1 MVDPHTKINLMM
13 ASEVGAAGGKEY
25 IRRITTTA
33 DNYSICLY
41 SDEMVDYITK
51 RCTSTAIVISPIHVD
66 VTYNLTNMYALITT
80 LRAVDFEGE
89 PLLIGPILLTKRLR
103 NTDLSVLWGDLSAKL
118 KLKMEQLTFI
128 TDGDERLI
136 KSICDRF
143 PTSRIFC
150 CVLHLIDNVNRRL
163 SSYSMPKRI
172 TTTVIN
178 HLKEQLTLPLSDFRE
193 RSTEIYTHWES
204 LAKLQNCNKPMQLFK
219 KYY

>member
-51 RCTSTAIVISPIHVD
+51 RCTSSDIVISPIHVD

-103 NTDLSVLWGDLSAKL
+103 NTDLSVLL
-118 KLKMEQLTFI
+118 
-128 TDGDERLI
+128 
-136 KSICDRF
+136 
-143 PTSRIFC
+143 RIFR

-163 SSYSMPKRI
+163 LSYSMPKRI

-193 RSTEIYTHWES
+193 RSTEMYTHWES